1 MKKILNIFSS
11 KKVPPKEKVTITI
24 DHREKNSLIPA
35 FLEEKGFQI
44 EWKQLPVAD
53 YIIKNIAIERKTVS
67 DLKSSIVNKRIFS
80 QLLELKQYPKHFLLV
95 EGILDESMYKGGIHE
110 NAFRGFLLSIALD
123 YQVPII
129 FTHDEADTAKYI
141 SVLAKKIDK
150 PESSIRATKL
160 FKSKKDQLQ
169 FILEGFPN
177 IGGTKAK
184 ALIKK
189 YKTLSNI
196 FQASEE
202 DLEEIL
208 GKRAKEFREMID
220 FSE

>member
-1 MKKILNIFSS
+1 MKQIINIFS
-11 KKVPPKEKVTITI
+11 KKKPKKTQKVTIQI

-44 EWKQLPVAD
+44 QWKQLPVAD

-67 DLKSSIVNKRIFS
+67 DLKSSIVNKRIMS
-80 QLLELKQYPKHFLLV
+80 QLLELKQYSKHFLLV
-95 EGILDESMYKGGIHE
+95 EGILDEDMYEGGIHE
-110 NAFRGFLLSIALD
+110 NAFRGFLLSVALD

-129 FTHDEADTAKYI
+129 FTHNETDTANYI
-141 SVLAKKIDK
+141 SVLAKKTDK
-150 PESSIRATKL
+150 PEASIRATKL

-189 YKTLSNI
+189 FKTLNNI

-202 DLEEIL
+202 QLEGIL
-208 GKRAKEFREMID
+208 GKRAKD
-220 FSE
+220 FKNLLD